1 MLWRDTVLKLRSE
14 IVKKGEE
21 SLLMRRWDPR
31 KTLRMREVSDSGP
44 SWLRRRS
51 SVGRHGVRQRTCRS
65 GKTLTVKTRACV
77 FVYCAVCELI

>member
-1 MLWRDTVLKLRSE
+1 MLSRDTVLKLRSE
-14 IVKKGEE
+14 IVKKEDE

-44 SWLRRRS
+44 SLLRRRS

-65 GKTLTVKTRACV
+65 GTTLTVKTRVCV
-77 FVYCAVCELI
+77 FVYWCCL

>member
-31 KTLRMREVSDSGP
+31 KTLRMREVWQWSILAS
-44 SWLRRRS
+44 
-51 SVGRHGVRQRTCRS
+51 
-65 GKTLTVKTRACV
+65 
-77 FVYCAVCELI
+77 